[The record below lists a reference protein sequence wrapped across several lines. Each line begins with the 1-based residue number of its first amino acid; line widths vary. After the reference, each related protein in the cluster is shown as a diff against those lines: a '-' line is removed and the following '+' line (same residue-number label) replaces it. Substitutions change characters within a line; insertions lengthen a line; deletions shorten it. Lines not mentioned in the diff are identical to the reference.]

1 MYLQATFFV
10 GIAYC
15 LEVLG
20 QWDQFDSLHWMESVM
35 FHLTAQRKAVASQS
49 KAETEEN
56 LQVCKISYLVNRVTI
71 LFYLH
76 KKCPF
81 ISEKSITISKE
92 IEIENICLKKDK
104 SDFKK

>member
-1 MYLQATFFV
+1 MRLGLQIRRIKLRFRRSNLFT

-56 LQVCKISYLVNRVTI
+56 LQVCNNEFFYNNTL
-71 LFYLH
+71 LFAQEMSLH
-76 KKCPF
+76 F
-81 ISEKSITISKE
+81 RE
-92 IEIENICLKKDK
+92 INYFMNECV
-104 SDFKK
+104 